1 MVLPGP
7 RTPLRFEQRTDP
19 EPGDGEIRVR
29 VSACGVCR
37 TDLHVTEGDLPPH
50 QSGVTP
56 GHEVVGEVAAVG
68 EGDTAG
74 FEPGDRAGAAWLRS
88 TDNTCKFCRRDAENL
103 CPASRYT
110 GWDADGG
117 YAEYMTV
124 PAAYAHRLPPGYTNE
139 ELAPLL
145 CAGIIGYRALQ
156 RAELPDHGRLG
167 IYGFGGS
174 AHLATQVALA
184 RGATVHV
191 LTRGEQ
197 AKQLARELGAASVGD
212 ADGMPPEPLDAA
224 ILFAPV
230 GDLVLPAMA
239 ALDRGGTLSIAGI
252 HLTDIPPLN
261 YEKHLFQERQLRSV
275 TSNTRGDAREFLGFA
290 AEHKLAVTV
299 HPYPLDAADQAL
311 RDLKAGRFDG
321 AAVLVP

>member
-1 MVLPGP
+1 
-7 RTPLRFEQRTDP
+7 
-19 EPGDGEIRVR
+19 
-29 VSACGVCR
+29 
-37 TDLHVTEGDLPPH
+37 
-50 QSGVTP
+50 
-56 GHEVVGEVAAVG
+56 VGEVVAVG
-68 EGDTAG
+68 GTEETAG
-74 FEPGDRAGAAWLRS
+74 FKPGDRAGAAWLRW

-103 CPASRYT
+103 CPSSTYT
-110 GWDADGG
+110 GWDANGG

-156 RAELPDHGRLG
+156 RAELPPGGRLG

-212 ADGMPPEPLDAA
+212 ADGMPPEPLDSA

-275 TSNTRGDAREFLGFA
+275 TSNTRQDAREFLTFA